1 MVVLV
6 FFDAGYF
13 CDDFW
18 TDIDID
24 INYKKK
30 KNKRIWI
37 GIKISRRNMNTFI
50 QVLKYEN
57 HWN

>member
-13 CDDFW
+13 CDDFGI
-18 TDIDID
+18 DIDID

-30 KNKRIWI
+30 I
-37 GIKISRRNMNTFI
+37 
-50 QVLKYEN
+50 E
-57 HWN
+57 

>member
-24 INYKKK
+24 INYKKI
-30 KNKRIWI
+30 NK
-37 GIKISRRNMNTFI
+37 
-50 QVLKYEN
+50 
-57 HWN
+57 